1 MYDLDSVLD
10 AAESL
15 AVEAGPAG
23 VTTRSVAA
31 AAGVSNGAIY
41 HNFGSRT
48 ELVAR
53 TWLRAAR
60 RIPRCANG
68 IGRRRAGRHR
78 SRPRGIAAA
87 AAAQAPAVFYER
99 QRQSAKLVWRVQR
112 DQLLGPDLP
121 ASLAAEL
128 QDLDRQ
134 LIDLMVRLSSH
145 LWDRRDGAAVDAITV
160 CIVDLPTAIILSR
173 NRISNSWARDRLTAA
188 VRAVLCRR
196 THPNQEETTMT
207 ITVTYQDKIAILNL
221 GDDENRFSLGFLD
234 DINGAIDDLVAG
246 GAQALVTTGA
256 GKFYSNGLDLDWL
269 MAHGDQMQSYVGR
282 VHALFARVLT
292 LPIPTAAAVNGHARR
307 RRHAGDGARTTGPC
321 APTAGSSVSRGRH
334 PDSLHP
340 RHGRA
345 DPGQADA
352 AGGHRVDDHRPAFR
366 R

>member
-1 MYDLDSVLD
+1 VLD

-23 VTTRSVAA
+23 VTARSVAV

-60 RIPRCANG
+60 RFLDVQTELVD
-68 IGRRRAGRHR
+68 
-78 SRPRGIAAA
+78 AALA
-87 AAAQAPAVFYER
+87 DDAADPVDAVVAAAQAPAVFYER
-99 QRQSAKLVWRVQR
+99 RRRSAELVWRVQR

-128 QDLDRQ
+128 KDLDRQ

-188 VRAVLCRR
+188 VRAVLAAEP
-196 THPNQEETTMT
+196 TPT
-207 ITVTYQDKIAILNL
+207 
-221 GDDENRFSLGFLD
+221 NRK
-234 DINGAIDDLVAG
+234 
-246 GAQALVTTGA
+246 Q
-256 GKFYSNGLDLDWL
+256 
-269 MAHGDQMQSYVGR
+269 
-282 VHALFARVLT
+282 
-292 LPIPTAAAVNGHARR
+292 P
-307 RRHAGDGARTTGPC
+307 
-321 APTAGSSVSRGRH
+321 
-334 PDSLHP
+334 
-340 RHGRA
+340 
-345 DPGQADA
+345 
-352 AGGHRVDDHRPAFR
+352 
-366 R
+366 

>member
-1 MYDLDSVLD
+1 VLD

-23 VTTRSVAA
+23 VTTRSVAV

-60 RIPRCANG
+60 RFLDVQTELVD
-68 IGRRRAGRHR
+68 
-78 SRPRGIAAA
+78 AALA
-87 AAAQAPAVFYER
+87 DDAADPVDAVVAAAQAPAVFYER
-99 QRQSAKLVWRVQR
+99 RRRSAELVWRVQR

-128 QDLDRQ
+128 KDLDRQ

-188 VRAVLCRR
+188 VRAVLAAEPTPPRR
-196 THPNQEETTMT
+196 KQP
-207 ITVTYQDKIAILNL
+207 
-221 GDDENRFSLGFLD
+221 
-234 DINGAIDDLVAG
+234 
-246 GAQALVTTGA
+246 
-256 GKFYSNGLDLDWL
+256 
-269 MAHGDQMQSYVGR
+269 
-282 VHALFARVLT
+282 
-292 LPIPTAAAVNGHARR
+292 
-307 RRHAGDGARTTGPC
+307 
-321 APTAGSSVSRGRH
+321 
-334 PDSLHP
+334 
-340 RHGRA
+340 
-345 DPGQADA
+345 
-352 AGGHRVDDHRPAFR
+352 
-366 R
+366 

>member
-1 MYDLDSVLD
+1 MLD

-60 RIPRCANG
+60 RFLDVQTELVD
-68 IGRRRAGRHR
+68 
-78 SRPRGIAAA
+78 AALA
-87 AAAQAPAVFYER
+87 DTAADPVDAVVAAAQAPAVFYER
-99 QRQSAKLVWRVQR
+99 RRQSAELVWRVQR

-128 QDLDRQ
+128 KDLDRQ

-188 VRAVLCRR
+188 VRAVLAAEP
-196 THPNQEETTMT
+196 TPT
-207 ITVTYQDKIAILNL
+207 
-221 GDDENRFSLGFLD
+221 NRK
-234 DINGAIDDLVAG
+234 
-246 GAQALVTTGA
+246 Q
-256 GKFYSNGLDLDWL
+256 
-269 MAHGDQMQSYVGR
+269 
-282 VHALFARVLT
+282 
-292 LPIPTAAAVNGHARR
+292 P
-307 RRHAGDGARTTGPC
+307 
-321 APTAGSSVSRGRH
+321 
-334 PDSLHP
+334 
-340 RHGRA
+340 
-345 DPGQADA
+345 
-352 AGGHRVDDHRPAFR
+352 
-366 R
+366 

>member
-1 MYDLDSVLD
+1 MLD

-60 RIPRCANG
+60 RFLDVQTELVD
-68 IGRRRAGRHR
+68 
-78 SRPRGIAAA
+78 AALA
-87 AAAQAPAVFYER
+87 ETAADPVDAVVAAAQAPAVFYER
-99 QRQSAKLVWRVQR
+99 RRRSAELVWRVQR

-128 QDLDRQ
+128 KDLDRQ

-188 VRAVLCRR
+188 VRAVLAAEP
-196 THPNQEETTMT
+196 TPT
-207 ITVTYQDKIAILNL
+207 
-221 GDDENRFSLGFLD
+221 NRK
-234 DINGAIDDLVAG
+234 
-246 GAQALVTTGA
+246 Q
-256 GKFYSNGLDLDWL
+256 
-269 MAHGDQMQSYVGR
+269 
-282 VHALFARVLT
+282 
-292 LPIPTAAAVNGHARR
+292 P
-307 RRHAGDGARTTGPC
+307 
-321 APTAGSSVSRGRH
+321 
-334 PDSLHP
+334 
-340 RHGRA
+340 
-345 DPGQADA
+345 
-352 AGGHRVDDHRPAFR
+352 
-366 R
+366 

>member
-1 MYDLDSVLD
+1 VPRPRVHDLDAVLD

-60 RIPRCANG
+60 RFLDVQTELVDAAL
-68 IGRRRAGRHR
+68 AG
-78 SRPRGIAAA
+78 AAA
-87 AAAQAPAVFYER
+87 DPVDAVAAAQAPAVFYER
-99 QRQSAKLVWRVQR
+99 QRQSAQLVWRVQR

-128 QDLDRQ
+128 KDLDRQ
-134 LIDLMVRLSSH
+134 LTDLMVRLSSH

-188 VRAVLCRR
+188 VRAVLAAEPTPTRR
-196 THPNQEETTMT
+196 
-207 ITVTYQDKIAILNL
+207 K
-221 GDDENRFSLGFLD
+221 
-234 DINGAIDDLVAG
+234 
-246 GAQALVTTGA
+246 
-256 GKFYSNGLDLDWL
+256 
-269 MAHGDQMQSYVGR
+269 QS
-282 VHALFARVLT
+282 
-292 LPIPTAAAVNGHARR
+292 
-307 RRHAGDGARTTGPC
+307 
-321 APTAGSSVSRGRH
+321 
-334 PDSLHP
+334 
-340 RHGRA
+340 
-345 DPGQADA
+345 
-352 AGGHRVDDHRPAFR
+352 
-366 R
+366 

>member
-1 MYDLDSVLD
+1 MLD

-60 RIPRCANG
+60 RFLDVQTELVD
-68 IGRRRAGRHR
+68 
-78 SRPRGIAAA
+78 AALA
-87 AAAQAPAVFYER
+87 DDAADPVDAVVAAAQAPAVFYER
-99 QRQSAKLVWRVQR
+99 RRRSAELVWRVQR

-128 QDLDRQ
+128 KDLDRQ

-173 NRISNSWARDRLTAA
+173 NRISNSWARDRLIAA
-188 VRAVLCRR
+188 VRAVLAAEPTPPRR
-196 THPNQEETTMT
+196 KQP
-207 ITVTYQDKIAILNL
+207 
-221 GDDENRFSLGFLD
+221 
-234 DINGAIDDLVAG
+234 
-246 GAQALVTTGA
+246 
-256 GKFYSNGLDLDWL
+256 
-269 MAHGDQMQSYVGR
+269 
-282 VHALFARVLT
+282 
-292 LPIPTAAAVNGHARR
+292 
-307 RRHAGDGARTTGPC
+307 
-321 APTAGSSVSRGRH
+321 
-334 PDSLHP
+334 
-340 RHGRA
+340 
-345 DPGQADA
+345 
-352 AGGHRVDDHRPAFR
+352 
-366 R
+366 

>member
-1 MYDLDSVLD
+1 MLD

-60 RIPRCANG
+60 RFLDVQTELVD
-68 IGRRRAGRHR
+68 
-78 SRPRGIAAA
+78 AALADTAADPVDAVA

-99 QRQSAKLVWRVQR
+99 RRQSAQLVWRVQR

-128 QDLDRQ
+128 KDLDRQ
-134 LIDLMVRLSSH
+134 LIDLMVRLSLH

-188 VRAVLCRR
+188 VRAVLAAEPTPTRR
-196 THPNQEETTMT
+196 KQP
-207 ITVTYQDKIAILNL
+207 
-221 GDDENRFSLGFLD
+221 
-234 DINGAIDDLVAG
+234 
-246 GAQALVTTGA
+246 
-256 GKFYSNGLDLDWL
+256 
-269 MAHGDQMQSYVGR
+269 
-282 VHALFARVLT
+282 
-292 LPIPTAAAVNGHARR
+292 
-307 RRHAGDGARTTGPC
+307 
-321 APTAGSSVSRGRH
+321 
-334 PDSLHP
+334 
-340 RHGRA
+340 
-345 DPGQADA
+345 
-352 AGGHRVDDHRPAFR
+352 
-366 R
+366 

>member
-1 MYDLDSVLD
+1 MLD

-60 RIPRCANG
+60 RFLDVQTELVD
-68 IGRRRAGRHR
+68 
-78 SRPRGIAAA
+78 AALA
-87 AAAQAPAVFYER
+87 DDAADPVDAVVAAAQAPAVFYER
-99 QRQSAKLVWRVQR
+99 RRRSAELVWRVQR

-121 ASLAAEL
+121 APLAAEL
-128 QDLDRQ
+128 KDLDRQ

-188 VRAVLCRR
+188 VRAVLAAEPTPPRR
-196 THPNQEETTMT
+196 KQP
-207 ITVTYQDKIAILNL
+207 
-221 GDDENRFSLGFLD
+221 
-234 DINGAIDDLVAG
+234 
-246 GAQALVTTGA
+246 
-256 GKFYSNGLDLDWL
+256 
-269 MAHGDQMQSYVGR
+269 
-282 VHALFARVLT
+282 
-292 LPIPTAAAVNGHARR
+292 
-307 RRHAGDGARTTGPC
+307 
-321 APTAGSSVSRGRH
+321 
-334 PDSLHP
+334 
-340 RHGRA
+340 
-345 DPGQADA
+345 
-352 AGGHRVDDHRPAFR
+352 
-366 R
+366 

>member
-1 MYDLDSVLD
+1 MPVPRPRLYDLDSVLD

-60 RIPRCANG
+60 RFLDVQTELVD
-68 IGRRRAGRHR
+68 
-78 SRPRGIAAA
+78 AALA
-87 AAAQAPAVFYER
+87 DNAADPVDAVVAAAQAPVVFYER
-99 QRQSAKLVWRVQR
+99 QRQSAQLVWRVQR

-128 QDLDRQ
+128 KALDGQ

-173 NRISNSWARDRLTAA
+173 NRISDSWARDRLTAA
-188 VRAVLCRR
+188 VRAVLADEPTPTRR
-196 THPNQEETTMT
+196 KQP
-207 ITVTYQDKIAILNL
+207 
-221 GDDENRFSLGFLD
+221 
-234 DINGAIDDLVAG
+234 
-246 GAQALVTTGA
+246 
-256 GKFYSNGLDLDWL
+256 
-269 MAHGDQMQSYVGR
+269 
-282 VHALFARVLT
+282 
-292 LPIPTAAAVNGHARR
+292 
-307 RRHAGDGARTTGPC
+307 
-321 APTAGSSVSRGRH
+321 
-334 PDSLHP
+334 
-340 RHGRA
+340 
-345 DPGQADA
+345 
-352 AGGHRVDDHRPAFR
+352 
-366 R
+366 